1 MQIFILHQLYD
12 VLKVCLRD
20 AFQKKIAQNEI
31 CSMGISVLPDFR
43 PPGSDF
49 RSIGSGL
56 RPLGSETRP
65 PETKIRP
72 QGSEIRPPI
81 LRNSDMTSMPKIQT
95 DITDYASE
103 ILFLKYCVVSEL
115 FKIMSYLANFGGLI
129 SDPLGLILDP

>member
-1 MQIFILHQLYD
+1 
-12 VLKVCLRD
+12 
-20 AFQKKIAQNEI
+20 
-31 CSMGISVLPDFR
+31 MGISVLPDFR

-49 RSIGSGL
+49 RSI
-56 RPLGSETRP
+56 GSETRP

-103 ILFLKYCVVSEL
+103 ILFLKYCVVPEL

>member
-1 MQIFILHQLYD
+1 
-12 VLKVCLRD
+12 
-20 AFQKKIAQNEI
+20 
-31 CSMGISVLPDFR
+31 MGISVLPDFR

-103 ILFLKYCVVSEL
+103 ILFLKYCVVPEL

-129 SDPLGLILDP
+129 SDPLGLILDPWV

>member
-1 MQIFILHQLYD
+1 MALKELNFKIFKE
-12 VLKVCLRD
+12 V
-20 AFQKKIAQNEI
+20 FEIA
-31 CSMGISVLPDFR
+31 SMGISVLPDFR

-49 RSIGSGL
+49 RSIGSGF

-65 PETKIRP
+65 PGTKIRP

-103 ILFLKYCVVSEL
+103 ILFLKYCVVPEL